1 MKSLTALSLSIAV
14 LGGVATFLALA
25 TEVFLIW
32 AAFVAWAAFFALG
45 GNTEALK
52 NVIICGIFGAIMAS
66 IAAIIIVNFP
76 VAEQIGLPSWA
87 AIVVAVTVL
96 VLCLA
101 ASLPQLAA
109 IPASVL
115 GYASTFAYLLQTP
128 YQLHNDFLLSTAL
141 DNPLIIIAVSIV
153 VGAVFGL
160 LSGKLSTQLTTDE

>member
-14 LGGVATFLALA
+14 LGGVATFLAL
-25 TEVFLIW
+25 TTNVFLIW

-52 NVIICGIFGAIMAS
+52 NVIICGIFGAIMAW
-66 IAAIIIVNFP
+66 IAAIIIINFP
-76 VAEQIGLPSWA
+76 IAEQIGLPLWA

-96 VLCLA
+96 ILCLA
-101 ASLPQLAA
+101 ANLPQLAT

-128 YQLHNDFLLSTAL
+128 DQLSNEVLLTVAL
-141 DNPLIIIAVSIV
+141 SNPLIIVSISIA

-160 LSGKLSTQLTTDE
+160 LSGKLSTKLTTDE